1 MRDPRNHDLV
11 TLLDRSLDDGEAQAI
26 ALALEKENA
35 VLLLDEAEARRA
47 AAAYGISKNGVV
59 GILLHAKKE
68 GWMPSIGDE
77 LTALVKR
84 WVSGSLGIWSSES
97 LPKPRNS
104 GPWRTASIAR

>member
-1 MRDPRNHDLV
+1 M
-11 TLLDRSLDDGEAQAI
+11 
-26 ALALEKENA
+26 
-35 VLLLDEAEARRA
+35 LLLDEAEARRA